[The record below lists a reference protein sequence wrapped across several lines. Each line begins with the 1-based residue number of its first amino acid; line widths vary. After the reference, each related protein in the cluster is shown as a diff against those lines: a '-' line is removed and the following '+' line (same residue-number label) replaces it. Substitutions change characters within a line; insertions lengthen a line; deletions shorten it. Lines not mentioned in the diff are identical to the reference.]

1 MSRKT
6 STVLALA
13 SLALTAQ
20 LNGSSAFAPVAF
32 TSRST
37 IVSLRAE
44 EPKAAEA
51 VFLSNESASDAA
63 DVEDPNEESIDL
75 DQVEMLGRGAAKVR

>member
-6 STVLALA
+6 PTVLALA

-32 TSRST
+32 TSGSNK
-37 IVSLRAE
+37 VLLRAE
-44 EPKAAEA
+44 DPKAAEA
-51 VFLSNESASDAA
+51 VFLPNEPASEVA
-63 DVEDPNEESIDL
+63 DVEEPKEESIDL
-75 DQVEMLGRGAAKVR
+75 DQVEMLGRGAAKVS